1 MSDDSLTWGHAEK
14 GAQTGETGHSSYL
27 NYVKPATDFVTALVF
42 LLLFSPLLVT
52 VALLVT
58 LSVKGNPFFKQAR
71 PGRHGKIF
79 HILKFKTM
87 RDVTGTDGQLFPDH
101 RRMTVL
107 GRLLRKFSVDELPQL
122 LNILG
127 GDMSF
132 IGPRPLLPE
141 YLPLYSPQQ
150 QMRHLVKPGITGLA
164 QINGRNHTSWE
175 ERFRYDVCYVNTAS
189 LLLDFR
195 ILLTTVKKVLRPQ
208 GIEAGHGVA
217 MEPFK
222 GNN

>member
-1 MSDDSLTWGHAEK
+1 MSDTVLTWS
-14 GAQTGETGHSSYL
+14 TGEEYIATDQIKNSNYL
-27 NYVKPATDFVTALVF
+27 NYYKPSADFLIAFIL

-87 RDVTGTDGQLFPDH
+87 RDVTGTDGRLLPDQ
-101 RRMTVL
+101 RRMTPL
-107 GRLLRKFSVDELPQL
+107 GKLLRKSSVDELPQL

-175 ERFRYDVCYVNTAS
+175 ERFRYDVCYVTTAT

-195 ILLTTVKKVLRPQ
+195 ILLTTVKKVFRPQ
-208 GIEAGHGVA
+208 GIEAGDGVT